1 MNAVQPGA
9 FDPIA
14 GYEEAAV
21 MEGEGRYAMDK
32 NLHVEFFR
40 RPIFNS
46 GKSNEAGRPVYDEAD
61 FVMIY
66 ISRNASHVQKVDNE
80 VKNRFA
86 TRWARYQQGLDQ
98 AQTGTPLEQWPAM
111 SVSMV
116 ANMKAMKIFTVEQL
130 AELDDNRAQ
139 EFMGNFDLRK
149 KAKAWLALAKDSAA
163 NDKLEAELKKRDD
176 ELAEM
181 REMIAELQAK
191 DKAAKVLPIE
201 AKGK

>member
-40 RPIFNS
+40 RPVFNS

-66 ISRNASHVQKVDNE
+66 VSRNASHVQKVDNE
-80 VKNRFA
+80 IKNRFA
-86 TRWARYQQGLDQ
+86 TRWARYQAGLDQ

-130 AELDDNRAQ
+130 ADLDDNRAQ

-149 KAKAWLALAKDSAA
+149 KAKAWLELARDSAA
-163 NDKLEAELKKRDD
+163 NDKLEAQLKKRDD
-176 ELAEM
+176 EIAEM
-181 REMIAELQAK
+181 RAMIAELQAK
-191 DKAAKVLPIE
+191 DKAIVESKKVKE
-201 AKGK
+201 A